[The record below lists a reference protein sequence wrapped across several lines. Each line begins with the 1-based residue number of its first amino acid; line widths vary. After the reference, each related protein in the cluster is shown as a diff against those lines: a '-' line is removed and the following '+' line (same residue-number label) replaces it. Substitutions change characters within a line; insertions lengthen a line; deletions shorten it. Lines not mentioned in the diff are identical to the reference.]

1 MLEIRRYKR
10 HFALYEGDTLI
21 AVCLYKL
28 GAEAVKA
35 RIETLERRL
44 NEQPRQP
51 SDPPVRDT
59 SSVGP

>member
-10 HFALYEGDTLI
+10 HFALYEDDTLI

-35 RIETLERRL
+35 RIEGLKRRL
-44 NEQPRQP
+44 NEQPRQR
-51 SDPPVRDT
+51 SDPPPPDT
-59 SSVGP
+59 SVGP